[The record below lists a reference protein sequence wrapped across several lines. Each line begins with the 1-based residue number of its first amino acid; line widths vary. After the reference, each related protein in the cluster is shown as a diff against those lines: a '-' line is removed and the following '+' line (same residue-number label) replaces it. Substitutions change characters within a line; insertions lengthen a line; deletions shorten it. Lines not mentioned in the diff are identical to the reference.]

1 MVCEVVFDEL
11 PVWVTLPL
19 QEPET
24 DRPHDSKR
32 ADILFNDEFAELS

>member
-1 MVCEVVFDEL
+1 MVWEVVFDEL

-19 QEPET
+19 HEPET

-32 ADILFNDEFAELS
+32 AEILFNDEFAELS